1 MARSKSSTR
10 WLQRHF
16 DDPFVKQAQKEGWRS
31 RAVFKLQEIDQK
43 DKLIR
48 PGMVIVD
55 LGAAPGSWSEYVLTR
70 TGGKGKIVALDI
82 LPMDSLP
89 DVEFIQGDFREDAV
103 LAELEKRLEGERV
116 DLVLSDMAPNMSGTP
131 VVDQARSMYLLE
143 LALEFAKAWLKPG
156 GNMLVK
162 MFQGEGSDAYLVELR
177 RLFKTVKIRKPD
189 ASRDRSREVFV
200 LAQHYTGPKA

>member
-70 TGGKGKIVALDI
+70 THGKGRIIALDI

-89 DVEFIQGDFREDAV
+89 DVDFIEGDFREDAV
-103 LAELEKRLEGERV
+103 LAELEKRLDGAKV
-116 DLVLSDMAPNMSGTP
+116 DLVLSDMAPNMSGTA

-143 LALEFAKAWLKPG
+143 LALEFAKGQLKPG
-156 GNMLVK
+156 GDLLVK
-162 MFQGEGSDAYLVELR
+162 MFQGEGSDAYIAELR
-177 RLFKTVKIRKPD
+177 RLFQSVKIRKPD

-200 LAQHYTGPKA
+200 LARHYTGPKA